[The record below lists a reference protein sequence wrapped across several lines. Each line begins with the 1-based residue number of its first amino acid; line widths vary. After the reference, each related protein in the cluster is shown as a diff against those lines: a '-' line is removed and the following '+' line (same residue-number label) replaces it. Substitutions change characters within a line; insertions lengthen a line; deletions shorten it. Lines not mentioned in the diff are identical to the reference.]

1 LWLRLRSLFRSAAL
15 DRELDDEM
23 RFHLEHQIAMEIA
36 AGKSAE
42 EARTAALAG
51 FGGVTRIKEEC
62 RETRGFGWFERVRQ
76 DARYAWRAARREPGF
91 AAVAILTLAMGVGLN
106 AAMFTIVRSVL
117 LRPLPYDDPD
127 RLMMIY
133 STGHMGPMKWTDGTF
148 SDADVYG
155 LRTSAAFTTIAA
167 YHSMVS
173 TLTGAGDAADIRR
186 VAITPNLLPL
196 LGRTAALGRGFVE
209 DDAAARVVLISDA
222 LWTTRFGRETSI
234 VGRALTL
241 DGVAYTVVGV
251 MPPSFVFPPAASAV
265 HAPAVWTPLPLDPAY
280 RRNAMQRVIGRLA
293 PGVSREAAEGSL
305 KGLAHDR
312 ARDAT
317 SRRAGV
323 RVEDVMVVGFKE
335 AIVGSVRQLLVV
347 FTGAI
352 GLVLLVACAN
362 LANLLLARGAA
373 RAKEMAVRASLGAGR
388 GRLTQQLL
396 TESALLAA
404 AGGLAGLFV
413 AHGGVAWVTA
423 HMPADTLPRG
433 AEVALDGAVLA
444 FTAVLC
450 AVTVVLFGVLPAVG
464 AANADLAVPLQTG
477 QGRSTTAGGVRFRSA
492 ILTIEVA
499 LVVVLL
505 AGAGLLFRS
514 IRLLE
519 SVDPGFRP
527 EGVMTLQI
535 TLPDL
540 RYHDTARRRAFV
552 DAALARLAAIPG
564 AGDPSAVTLLPFG
577 EMSWGGDFNVEGS
590 DTPPNLL
597 VAKPAVTPNYFR
609 AVGIPLLKGRVFDE
623 HDRDGAARV
632 AIVSDSV
639 ARVCWPGTDPIGKR
653 IAMDREGPDRWQTVV
668 GVVGDIRQGSLAKRP
683 TAAIYVPFAQEW
695 RGFFMS
701 NVSLLVRATDRPGTA
716 AASLRDVVRALDADL
731 PTDRVATLDQL
742 LARSTAE
749 PRFRTELLVLFAAL
763 ALALASVGVYGLA
776 AYDVA
781 RRRREIGIRVALG
794 AQRNDV
800 LRQVVGGCL
809 AFVSAGMVVGLGASF
824 AVTRALEAFLFGVRA
839 HDPATFAVACAV
851 LLLAALAA
859 ALGPAV
865 RATRIAPVEALRLE

>member
-1 LWLRLRSLFRSAAL
+1 MRALRVLWLRLRSLFRSAAL

-196 LGRTAALGRGFVE
+196 LGRTAALGRGF
-209 DDAAARVVLISDA
+209 
-222 LWTTRFGRETSI
+222 
-234 VGRALTL
+234 
-241 DGVAYTVVGV
+241 AYTVVGV

-317 SRRAGV
+317 SSRAGV

-413 AHGGVAWVTA
+413 AYGGVPWVTA
-423 HMPADTLPRG
+423 RSPRS
-433 AEVALDGAVLA
+433 APRARISP
-444 FTAVLC
+444 C
-450 AVTVVLFGVLPAVG
+450 RCRR
-464 AANADLAVPLQTG
+464 
-477 QGRSTTAGGVRFRSA
+477 GRGVRRPRAACAS
-492 ILTIEVA
+492 
-499 LVVVLL
+499 
-505 AGAGLLFRS
+505 GARFS
-514 IRLLE
+514 
-519 SVDPGFRP
+519 
-527 EGVMTLQI
+527 
-535 TLPDL
+535 
-540 RYHDTARRRAFV
+540 
-552 DAALARLAAIPG
+552 
-564 AGDPSAVTLLPFG
+564 PSK
-577 EMSWGGDFNVEGS
+577 W
-590 DTPPNLL
+590 
-597 VAKPAVTPNYFR
+597 
-609 AVGIPLLKGRVFDE
+609 
-623 HDRDGAARV
+623 
-632 AIVSDSV
+632 
-639 ARVCWPGTDPIGKR
+639 
-653 IAMDREGPDRWQTVV
+653 RWSSSCS
-668 GVVGDIRQGSLAKRP
+668 R
-683 TAAIYVPFAQEW
+683 
-695 RGFFMS
+695 
-701 NVSLLVRATDRPGTA
+701 VRAC
-716 AASLRDVVRALDADL
+716 S
-731 PTDRVATLDQL
+731 
-742 LARSTAE
+742 S
-749 PRFRTELLVLFAAL
+749 
-763 ALALASVGVYGLA
+763 
-776 AYDVA
+776 
-781 RRRREIGIRVALG
+781 
-794 AQRNDV
+794 
-800 LRQVVGGCL
+800 
-809 AFVSAGMVVGLGASF
+809 GAS
-824 AVTRALEAFLFGVRA
+824 GCWS
-839 HDPATFAVACAV
+839 PS
-851 LLLAALAA
+851 
-859 ALGPAV
+859 
-865 RATRIAPVEALRLE
+865 IPVSGRRGS